1 MASIAAILVKICSHW
16 KHFYGCVCF
25 VNRKKRDLA
34 NEICF
39 KLFIILPNAA
49 IKGVEDENYLKACCI
64 FLLRVGHERV
74 CLTAEAQA
82 AFLRLGSGLVSL
94 VQSWL
99 ADVRGAC
106 SQGTPRPS
114 GLPVSS
120 LHVVALGLSYSQSQL
135 LSIIQ
140 VTLGCTLKQF
150 INVSTVPR

>member
-1 MASIAAILVKICSHW
+1 MASVAAILVKICSHW
-16 KHFYGCVCF
+16 KHLYGCVYF
-25 VNRKKRDLA
+25 VNRRKRDLA

-64 FLLRVGHERV
+64 FLLQVGYERV

-82 AFLRLGSGLVSL
+82 AFLWLGSRPVRAL

-99 ADVRGAC
+99 ADVHGAC

-120 LHVVALGLSYSQSQL
+120 LHFVALGLSYHDSWMHTQA
-135 LSIIQ
+135 
-140 VTLGCTLKQF
+140 VY
-150 INVSTVPR
+150 